1 MALPAGIKTS
11 WMHFVNVLGQVQ
23 TTLIL
28 SLIYGL
34 ILGPMALLLR
44 LFRRGDLLALRA
56 TGGASF
62 AHPKQM
68 VPTDV
73 ERCARQ
79 F

>member
-1 MALPAGIKTS
+1 VGFSGIKAS
-11 WMHFVNVLGQVQ
+11 WMHFVHVLGQVQ

-28 SLIYGL
+28 TLIYVL
-34 ILGPMALLLR
+34 VLGPMALLLR
-44 LFRRGDLLALRA
+44 LAGRGDLLAVRA
-56 TGGASF
+56 GKAQSF

-73 ERCARQ
+73 ERCSRQ

>member
-1 MALPAGIKTS
+1 MAVPAGVKAS
-11 WMHFVNVLGQVQ
+11 WMHFVDVLGQVQ
-23 TTLIL
+23 TTLLL

-44 LFRRGDLLALRA
+44 LLGRGDLLALRVQRS
-56 TGGASF
+56 ASF
-62 AHPKQM
+62 ARAKQM

-73 ERCARQ
+73 ERCTRQ

>member
-1 MALPAGIKTS
+1 MGFSGIKAS
-11 WMHFVNVLGQVQ
+11 WMHFVDVLGQVQ

-28 SLIYGL
+28 TLIYL
-34 ILGPMALLLR
+34 LVLGPMVLVLR
-44 LFRRGDLLALRA
+44 LLGRGDLLAMR
-56 TGGASF
+56 GGKAQSF

>member
-1 MALPAGIKTS
+1 MGSSLIKS
-11 WMHFVNVLGQVQ
+11 AWMRFVDVLGQVQ

-28 SLIYGL
+28 TLIYVFV
-34 ILGPMALLLR
+34 LGPMVLVLR
-44 LFRRGDLLALRA
+44 LAGRGDLLAMR
-56 TGGASF
+56 GGKAQSF

-73 ERCARQ
+73 ERCSRQ

>member
-1 MALPAGIKTS
+1 MTLPAGIKAS
-11 WMHFVNVLGQVQ
+11 WMHFVHVLGEVQ

-28 SLIYGL
+28 TLIYVV
-34 ILGPMALLLR
+34 ILAPLALCLR
-44 LFRRGDLLALRA
+44 LFGRGDLLELRA
-56 TGGASF
+56 RETASF
-62 AHPKQM
+62 ARPKQM